1 MVVDSQLLITRFVDP
16 DAAKRYRYMMY
27 VRCM

>member
-16 DAAKRYRYMMY
+16 DAAKRYRYMVC
-27 VRCM
+27 VRCR